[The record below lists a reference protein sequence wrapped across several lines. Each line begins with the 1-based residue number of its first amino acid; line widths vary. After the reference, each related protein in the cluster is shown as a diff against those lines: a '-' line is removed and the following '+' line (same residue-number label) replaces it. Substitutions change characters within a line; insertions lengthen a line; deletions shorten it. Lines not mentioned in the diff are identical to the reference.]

1 MEGVYLTLILTSIL
15 VKLMAAETIQL
26 PHFAQMKNYYPGF
39 YHFGGACRNREIV
52 TLLGVEDSVNMLL
65 HDTTALRLSY
75 TLNKIG
81 NQHSLGNDV
90 IRLSR
95 NGTDSVPGKDG
106 LQHIFHPLA
115 FGPYLADKYGYPTVT
130 KMHLFDPVKT
140 KASFANKQG
149 IMRVITY
156 TQHDNKPKGHI
167 VLWDCNGV
175 YQSRDFFY
183 GHTLLSVE
191 FWESPDTNCN
201 GGQPDNTKD
210 KVQIDEVDS
219 YILSVL
225 KQSRHE
231 TRHRKHCLQYR

>member
-1 MEGVYLTLILTSIL
+1 MEGVYITMFLTSVLIK
-15 VKLMAAETIQL
+15 VINAEIIQL
-26 PHFAQMKNYYPGF
+26 PPFSQMKKYYPGF
-39 YHFGGACRNREIV
+39 YNFGGSCRNHEIIA
-52 TLLGVEDSVNMLL
+52 LLGIEDRESMLL

-90 IRLSR
+90 IRLSK
-95 NGTDSVPGKDG
+95 NGTDSVSGKDG
-106 LQHIFHPLA
+106 LQYIFHPLA

-130 KMHLFDPVKT
+130 KMHLFDSVKT
-140 KASFANKQG
+140 KASFSNKQG
-149 IMRVITY
+149 IMRIITY
-156 TQHDNKPKGHI
+156 TQHDNKPKGHL

-191 FWESPDTNCN
+191 FWESPDTNCSDRQHVETN
-201 GGQPDNTKD
+201 DND
-210 KVQIDEVDS
+210 KDEVDS

-225 KQSRHE
+225 KESRHE
-231 TRHRKHCLQYR
+231 SRRRRHCLQHG